1 MAALGMICEWNP
13 FHLGHAWLLRELKRC
28 YSLPVVCVMS
38 GNFVQRGEPAVA
50 EKRARAE
57 MALRCGG
64 GRGVRAADGLGH
76 GVGGALCARR
86 GLRCC
91 GGRAL

>member
-1 MAALGMICEWNP
+1 MVKNCNHFVTKCGGNWMAALGMICEWNP

-57 MALRCGG
+57 MALRCG
-64 GRGVRAADGLGH
+64 AAKYS
-76 GVGGALCARR
+76 RKKNQYR
-86 GLRCC
+86 FF
-91 GGRAL
+91 

>member
-28 YSLPVVCVMS
+28 YSLPVVCIMS
-38 GNFVQRGEPAVA
+38 GNFVQRPWGVCS
-50 EKRARAE
+50 RS
-57 MALRCGG
+57 GG
-64 GRGVRAADGLGH
+64 PRNRLGTLRAA
-76 GVGGALCARR
+76 